1 MCNTDIFMP
10 GLSGVKLWFCQL
22 LAALVFFFCGSA
34 EAAVPDSWKQ
44 TAYAYDAHNTPLR
57 QALKEFANTF
67 GVRANVESVEG
78 VLNGRF
84 RADNAQD
91 YLERLALEYNF
102 QWFLYNGTLYV
113 SSIEEYTSANIAVS
127 EDAIGDLKGALGQV
141 GLLDERFGW
150 GELPDEGMV
159 MVSGPKKYIGFIRTA
174 VKSNNKH
181 SDEKRN
187 KDKDKDKDEVMVFP
201 LVYASVT
208 DRQIQYRN
216 QSVLLPG
223 VVTIL
228 SELLSKGNGGP
239 TAYLESMADGARQ
252 RVAEKVEGDQGMYNT
267 EPVEEKT
274 AVTSNKISADVR
286 NNAVLIFDKPEKRH
300 IYERLIAKLDVPRN
314 LVEID
319 AVIFDIDRSKISD
332 LGVQW
337 EVNGDGVDASVD
349 PTGGIP
355 FLGGGSAA
363 TIVISDFRRF
373 LTRIRALESNGSAT
387 LVASPSI
394 LTIEN
399 QPAVIDFND
408 TSYITVTGERV
419 AQVQEVTAGTSL
431 RVVPRVIH
439 RGEEDKLIQLSV
451 DIEDGKLSET
461 NNAESPTVSR
471 GTISTQAVIS
481 ASRSLVVGGFHVA
494 KDGDQ
499 EQKVPVLGD
508 IPVLGKL
515 FKFKSKAHSKRE
527 RLFIISP
534 RLMGNEV
541 DPTRYVNEKNSPA
554 YVVDRERSP
563 RFEKTSYRAPSRVP
577 EAAATRQRRAP
588 QQPSPNVQNNQ
599 RRAEKAELSARERLL
614 PRWDVVPVSPSA
626 VAAR

>member
-44 TAYAYDAHNTPLR
+44 TAYAYDAHNTPLS

-127 EDAIGDLKGALGQV
+127 EDSIGDLKGALGQV

-174 VKSNNKH
+174 VKNNNKD

-187 KDKDKDKDEVMVFP
+187 KDKDEVMVFP

-228 SELLSKGNGGP
+228 SDLLSKGSGGP
-239 TAYLESMADGARQ
+239 TAYLESLAQGAGQ
-252 RVAEKVEGDQGMYNT
+252 RVMEKIESDNGMYNT
-267 EPVEEKT
+267 EPVEEKS
-274 AVTSNKISADVR
+274 ASTSNKISADVR
-286 NNAVLIFDKPEKRH
+286 NNAVLIFDKPEKRP
-300 IYERLIAKLDVPRN
+300 IFERLIAKLDVPRN

-337 EVNGDGVDASVD
+337 EVSEDGVDASVD

-373 LTRIRALESNGSAT
+373 LTRIRALESNGSAS

-439 RGEEDKLIQLSV
+439 RGEDDKLIQLSV

-499 EQKVPVLGD
+499 VQKVPVLGD
-508 IPVLGKL
+508 IPLFGKL
-515 FKFKSKAHSKRE
+515 FKFKSQAHSKRE

-563 RFEKTSYRAPSRVP
+563 RFEKASYTAPSRVP
-577 EAAATRQRRAP
+577 AATRQRRAP
-588 QQPSPNVQNNQ
+588 QQSAPNVQNNQ
-599 RRAEKAELSARERLL
+599 RRAEKVKFSARERLL